1 MFASLHFAKVLNC
14 LSCYNSLV
22 KLITLI
28 INSFCS
34 VLCRKTS
41 ESRVCEGAIHKEK

>member
-1 MFASLHFAKVLNC
+1 MFASLHFVNILNC
-14 LSCYNSLV
+14 LSCYDPLV

-34 VLCRKTS
+34 MLCRKTS
-41 ESRVCEGAIHKEK
+41 ESRVCEGAIHKVK

>member
-1 MFASLHFAKVLNC
+1 MFASLHFVKVLNC
-14 LSCYNSLV
+14 LSCYNPLV

-34 VLCRKTS
+34 MLCRKTS
-41 ESRVCEGAIHKEK
+41 EIRVCEGAIHKEK